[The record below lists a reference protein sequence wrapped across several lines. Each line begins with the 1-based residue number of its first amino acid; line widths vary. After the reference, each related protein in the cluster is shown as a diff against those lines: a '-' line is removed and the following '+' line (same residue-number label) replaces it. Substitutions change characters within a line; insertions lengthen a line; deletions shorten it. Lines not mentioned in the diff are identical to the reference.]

1 MPLLLNISD
10 DSSPTRNILCGS
22 IYCLDMRCTVLIQG
36 NIQISLFIQE
46 GFLIMESFVEVQA
59 TMPKSSKVICAT
71 ICPTKISVKTEK
83 TYKAK
88 KMTEILNI
96 IVALL
101 NSGGGKLVLSY
112 ERSPPPT
119 HIMDCVRMIEQKL
132 EMLIGCAK
140 MVSKIRKSSYP
151 NRIDFLVMA
160 SDGLI
165 TLNYN
170 LYLPTKAQ
178 VLAVPSTDPPEE
190 LKNVIDGQNSLAC
203 KELSSCKEDFF
214 KGQYVG
220 FEEDVDVQFKSL
232 KAGATKCVTLA
243 DRVVNKS
250 NKLASYVSAFAN
262 HKGGHV
268 YYGINDNGIVE
279 GEEVSNKDE
288 IIKKVNNAINKLIWP
303 DHCCKP
309 KRGQEW
315 DIFFV
320 PVKNNEGE
328 EIPTIFVIVIAVAC
342 CSGGVFVN
350 VPESYHIVHGNV
362 KPMSLKVWKTKLS
375 ASAISSATEDNQPLA
390 TSDRVGKQTPACP
403 VQVPTVP
410 THLAPQTNSKDES
423 CSDVSKQFDAPS
435 VYLNA
440 CCLALQQRSTLQPS
454 QGPSHIWSSV
464 KNRDSFISL
473 TTMLVKFRNNDNMTD
488 FHRLSNWF
496 KENRPKSN
504 ACVVAVKAEKIAVAY
519 KNHQFQKADHL
530 LEKLDELVQKFVK
543 DASML
548 ESRVLYLKSRVK
560 RAKGNFEQSYEIA
573 TAGLQKVQLIQ
584 PGFISVW
591 SYLNA
596 AFLANVLSN
605 RERDDN
611 KCEALRKEERMFL
624 EWAQRDALTL
634 KHVPAEMIDLEQK
647 LHIYQAMSFLG
658 CPLTGEASN
667 GPHHVTQPEDLK
679 NASLHLDEVYKL
691 GELTHFRMIQCLF
704 VKSDL
709 LLQCSASSSHPDRD
723 HKSSCHCVE
732 EALGLAREHHFEE
745 MIEYSEKRLEAFVRD
760 SSNDNDSEWLKELGV
775 DCLTELEN

>member
-1 MPLLLNISD
+1 
-10 DSSPTRNILCGS
+10 
-22 IYCLDMRCTVLIQG
+22 
-36 NIQISLFIQE
+36 
-46 GFLIMESFVEVQA
+46 MESFVEVQA
-59 TMPKSSKVICAT
+59 TMPKSSEVIYAT

-88 KMTEILNI
+88 KMMEILNI

-119 HIMDCVRMIEQKL
+119 HIMDCVRMIEQKI

-151 NRIDFLVMA
+151 NRIDFLVKA

-170 LYLPTKAQ
+170 LCLPTKAQ

-190 LKNVIDGQNSLAC
+190 LKNVIDGQNSLVC
-203 KELSSCKEDFF
+203 KELSSYEEDFF

-220 FEEDVDVQFKSL
+220 FEEDDDVQFKSL

-262 HKGGHV
+262 HRGGHV
-268 YYGINDNGIVE
+268 YYGIDDNGIVE

-288 IIKKVNNAINKLIWP
+288 IIRKVDKAMNKLIWP

-309 KRGQEW
+309 QRGQEW
-315 DIFFV
+315 AIFFV
-320 PVKNNEGE
+320 PVKNSEGE
-328 EIPTIFVIVIAVAC
+328 VIPSIFVIVIAVAC
-342 CSGGVFVN
+342 CSGGVFIN
-350 VPESYHIVHGNV
+350 VPESYHIIQGNV
-362 KPMSLKVWKTKLS
+362 EQMSLKVWKTKLS
-375 ASAISSATEDNQPLA
+375 ASAIPSATEDNQPLA
-390 TSDRVGKQTPACP
+390 TSDRLGKETPACP
-403 VQVPTVP
+403 VQVSTVP
-410 THLAPQTNSKDES
+410 THRAQTNSEDES
-423 CSDVSKQFDAPS
+423 CSDVSKQFDAPY
-435 VYLNA
+435 VHLNA
-440 CCLALQQRSTLQPS
+440 CRLAVQQTSALQPS
-454 QGPSHIWSSV
+454 QGPSHIWSSA

-473 TTMLVKFRNNDNMTD
+473 TIMLVKFRNNDNMTD
-488 FHRLSNWF
+488 FHRLSKWIE
-496 KENRPKSN
+496 KTRPQSN

-519 KNHQFQKADHL
+519 KNHQFQTADRL

-543 DASML
+543 DALML

-560 RAKGNFEQSYEIA
+560 RAEGNFEQSYEIA
-573 TAGLQKVQLIQ
+573 MAGLQKVQLIQ

-605 RERDDN
+605 QERDDK
-611 KCEALRKEERMFL
+611 KCEALKKEERTFL

-647 LHIYQAMSFLG
+647 LHIYQAMSYLG

-667 GPHHVTQPEDLK
+667 GPHHTPPEDLK

-691 GELTHFRMIQCLF
+691 GEDKLTHFRKIQCLF

-709 LLQCSASSSHPDRD
+709 LRQRSASSSHPDRD
-723 HKSSCHCVE
+723 CESLCHCVE
-732 EALGLAREHHFEE
+732 KALELARKHHFEE

-760 SSNDNDSEWLKELGV
+760 SSNDNDSEWLKDLGV